1 MIRESSGR
9 TRSLR
14 ALRCAAL
21 LLTVLLAPS
30 CTGQNSSPPPLTA
43 DMPLHLEEH
52 LDGATIVTLSGGGP
66 GAFASRRTS
75 GPTAGH
81 PTSVG

>member
-66 GAFASRRTS
+66 RAFASRRAS

-81 PTSVG
+81 PTSAS